1 MNTPTQITLSNSLVI
16 NSSTNNQTNEL
27 PQLPS
32 EVLAAKNIQFSKDSI
47 TLEVLVNKQWQ
58 TLRLGTS
65 NAPQSLDKIASAR
78 IQLSADG
85 KQLSILPNAAT
96 IKLNQPAQLQRL
108 LNFISTGA
116 EVESKPLSVQLALAP
131 APKLIIDKLNAN
143 IAINKDVAQ
152 LLSTEQPLKLVI
164 STNTKGAQIDVIN
177 RFADTV
183 HTQPLSQTKLVKMLA
198 SLLPNAQLQATPKLA
213 ILTHP
218 QKSGSFTTQVSNTQL
233 AELPNSPVKV
243 TVTNQADKLVITTQ
257 AQSVKVMLSNSFTKP
272 FNELLTAQ
280 HANLQT
286 APARFNNTAK
296 VSPLVSTHSPIKSWL
311 QTSFSDLKT
320 RINDA
325 VNYFEN
331 KSFAN
336 ENKSQIAQSLTLQKQ
351 FIAPSPQTSR
361 INLIENAGIQ
371 VANSAQKP
379 STELV
384 NILPKHFSQLPPIV
398 QLTQLIKANVAVWQP
413 PGGKVSSSH
422 LPIPNAI
429 TANTPE
435 HNPQSIEKASAQSK
449 AEVGA
454 QSGALLSAQIKA
466 EPATK
471 NTEQVLKT
479 QTVQVQ
485 STLSNDLQKQTT
497 IKELNSLP
505 VTKAGLSHTQQ
516 ANADNKLA
524 TTFPT
529 LKATSPAI
537 QQTHAVA
544 SIPASNTLFNAVFSN
559 TTTIASP
566 SQMLQPIEA
575 KILTPL
581 LKLPPSHDSTHT
593 LTEEKI
599 SLSSQI
605 ADIQVKATKQTP
617 DLNALV
623 NQAFNRMVSSSNVSP
638 TAVQR
643 EILATLQPHSLTND
657 TLQSSFT
664 KGLEQL
670 AVSILAAPIINQSV
684 TPITFDSK
692 TGIDALLQVLMPT
705 FKAGKA
711 SSKILEQLQQS
722 QVQALAGELTQ
733 VKNTLTQVSVSTP
746 NQQPESNPLAQFLLP
761 MKLPPEA
768 AQTEITLGQYK
779 KPSADKLEPKNV
791 WFVRLNFDYA
801 DLGQLQITA
810 ELMDKSL
817 DCQLLASSQEV
828 SAIAHP
834 HLDNLRSKLAKHGL
848 QVAELNLKRGE
859 ATHAAFY
866 KSHAIINIKV

>member
-65 NAPQSLDKIASAR
+65 NAPQSLDKIASVR
-78 IQLSADG
+78 IQLSEDG
-85 KQLSILPNAAT
+85 KQLSILPNVAT

-131 APKLIIDKLNAN
+131 TPKLIIDKLNAN

-152 LLSTEQPLKLVI
+152 LLSTEQPLKLAI
-164 STNTKGAQIDVIN
+164 STNSKGAQIDVIN

-218 QKSGSFTTQVSNTQL
+218 QKSGSFTTQVTNTQL

-243 TVTNQADKLVITTQ
+243 TVANQADKLVITTQ

-286 APARFNNTAK
+286 APAQFNNTTK
-296 VSPLVSTHSPIKSWL
+296 VSPLVSSHSPIKSWL

-351 FIAPSPQTSR
+351 FIAPSSLTSR
-361 INLIENAGIQ
+361 INLIEHAGIQ
-371 VANSAQKP
+371 VPNSAQKP

-413 PGGKVSSSH
+413 PGGKVISSH
-422 LPIPNAI
+422 LPIPNAN

-454 QSGALLSAQIKA
+454 QSGALLSTQTKA

-505 VTKAGLSHTQQ
+505 VTKVGLSHAQQ
-516 ANADNKLA
+516 SNADNKLA
-524 TTFPT
+524 TLPT
-529 LKATSPAI
+529 LKANSPAT
-537 QQTHAVA
+537 QQTHAV
-544 SIPASNTLFNAVFSN
+544 SSTPASNTLFNTVFSN

-581 LKLPPSHDSTHT
+581 LKLPPSHDSTHK

-643 EILATLQPHSLTND
+643 EILATLQPHSLTHD

-664 KGLEQL
+664 KGLEQQ

-746 NQQPESNPLAQFLLP
+746 SQQPESNPLAQFLLP

>member
-27 PQLPS
+27 PQIPS

-78 IQLSADG
+78 IQLSEDG
-85 KQLSILPNAAT
+85 KQLSILPNVAT

-131 APKLIIDKLNAN
+131 APKLIIDKLNAS

-152 LLSTEQPLKLVI
+152 LLSTEQPLKLAI
-164 STNTKGAQIDVIN
+164 STNSKGAQIDVIN

-243 TVTNQADKLVITTQ
+243 TVANQADKLVITTQ

-286 APARFNNTAK
+286 APAQINNTAK
-296 VSPLVSTHSPIKSWL
+296 VSPLVSTNSPIKSWL

-336 ENKSQIAQSLTLQKQ
+336 ENKTQIAPSLTLQKQ
-351 FIAPSPQTSR
+351 FIAPSPLTSR
-361 INLIENAGIQ
+361 INLIEDAGIQ
-371 VANSAQKP
+371 VANSTQKP

-398 QLTQLIKANVAVWQP
+398 QLTQLIKANVAIWQP
-413 PGGKVSSSH
+413 PSAKVISNH
-422 LPIPNAI
+422 LPIPNAN
-429 TANTPE
+429 TTNTPE
-435 HNPQSIEKASAQSK
+435 NKQPPIEKASAHSK
-449 AEVGA
+449 TEVGT
-454 QSGALLSAQIKA
+454 QSGALLSTQIKA

-471 NTEQVLKT
+471 NTEQVLKN

-485 STLSNDLQKQTT
+485 PTLSNDLQKQTT

-505 VTKAGLSHTQQ
+505 VTKVGLSHAQQ

-524 TTFPT
+524 TLPT
-529 LKATSPAI
+529 LKANSPAT

-544 SIPASNTLFNAVFSN
+544 STPASNPLFSAVFSN
-559 TTTIASP
+559 TATIASP

-581 LKLPPSHDSTHT
+581 LKLPPSHDSTHK

-643 EILATLQPHSLTND
+643 EILATLQPHSLTHD

>member
-27 PQLPS
+27 PQIPS

-65 NAPQSLDKIASAR
+65 NAPQSLDKIASAQ

-85 KQLSILPNAAT
+85 KQLSILPNTAT

-116 EVESKPLSVQLALAP
+116 EVESKPLAVQVALTP
-131 APKLIIDKLNAN
+131 APKLIIDKLNAS

-233 AELPNSPVKV
+233 AELPKSPVKV
-243 TVTNQADKLVITTQ
+243 TVANQADKLVIKTQ
-257 AQSVKVMLSNSFTKP
+257 AQSIKVMLSNSFTKP

-286 APARFNNTAK
+286 APAQINNTAK

-336 ENKSQIAQSLTLQKQ
+336 ENKTQIAPSLTLQKQ
-351 FIAPSPQTSR
+351 FIAPPPLTSR
-361 INLIENAGIQ
+361 VNLIEHAGIQ

-379 STELV
+379 RTEFV

-413 PGGKVSSSH
+413 LGGKVISSH
-422 LPIPNAI
+422 LHIPNVN
-429 TANTPE
+429 TTNTPE
-435 HNPQSIEKASAQSK
+435 NKQPPIEKASAHSK
-449 AEVGA
+449 TEVGT
-454 QSGALLSAQIKA
+454 QSGALLSTQIKA

-471 NTEQVLKT
+471 NTEQVLKN

-505 VTKAGLSHTQQ
+505 VTKVGLSHVPQS
-516 ANADNKLA
+516 NADNKLA
-524 TTFPT
+524 TPPT
-529 LKATSPAI
+529 LKTNSPAT
-537 QQTHAVA
+537 QQTHAV
-544 SIPASNTLFNAVFSN
+544 SSSPASNPLFSAVFSN
-559 TTTIASP
+559 TTTIASQ

-581 LKLPPSHDSTHT
+581 LKLPPSHDSTHK

-605 ADIQVKATKQTP
+605 ANIQVKATKQTP

-643 EILATLQPHSLTND
+643 EILATLQPHSLTHD

-684 TPITFDSK
+684 APITFDSK

>member
-65 NAPQSLDKIASAR
+65 NAPQSLDKIASVR
-78 IQLSADG
+78 IQLSEDG
-85 KQLSILPNAAT
+85 KQLSILPNVAT

-131 APKLIIDKLNAN
+131 TPKLIIDKLNAN

-152 LLSTEQPLKLVI
+152 LLSTEQPLKLAI
-164 STNTKGAQIDVIN
+164 STNSKGAQIDVIN

-218 QKSGSFTTQVSNTQL
+218 QKSGSFTTQVTNTQL

-243 TVTNQADKLVITTQ
+243 TVANQADKLVITTQ

-286 APARFNNTAK
+286 APAQFNNTTK
-296 VSPLVSTHSPIKSWL
+296 VSPLVSSHSPIKSWL

-351 FIAPSPQTSR
+351 FIAPSSLTSR
-361 INLIENAGIQ
+361 INLIEHAGIQ
-371 VANSAQKP
+371 VPTSAQKP

-413 PGGKVSSSH
+413 PGGKVISSH
-422 LPIPNAI
+422 LPIPNAN

-454 QSGALLSAQIKA
+454 QSGALLSTQTKA

-505 VTKAGLSHTQQ
+505 VTKVGLSHAQQ
-516 ANADNKLA
+516 SNADNKLA
-524 TTFPT
+524 TLPT
-529 LKATSPAI
+529 LKANSPAT
-537 QQTHAVA
+537 QQTHAV
-544 SIPASNTLFNAVFSN
+544 SSTPASNTLFNTVFSN

-581 LKLPPSHDSTHT
+581 LKLPPSHDSTHK

-643 EILATLQPHSLTND
+643 EILATLQPHSLTHD

-746 NQQPESNPLAQFLLP
+746 SQQPESNPLAQFLLP

>member
-27 PQLPS
+27 PQIPS

-78 IQLSADG
+78 IQLSEDG
-85 KQLSILPNAAT
+85 KQLSILPNVAT

-131 APKLIIDKLNAN
+131 APKLIIDKLNAS
-143 IAINKDVAQ
+143 IAINKEVAQ
-152 LLSTEQPLKLVI
+152 LLSTEQPLKLAI
-164 STNTKGAQIDVIN
+164 STNSKGAQIDVIN

-243 TVTNQADKLVITTQ
+243 TVANQADKLVITTQ

-286 APARFNNTAK
+286 APAQFNNIVKA
-296 VSPLVSTHSPIKSWL
+296 SPLVSTHSPIKSWL

-336 ENKSQIAQSLTLQKQ
+336 ENKTQIAPSLTLQKQ

-413 PGGKVSSSH
+413 PGGKVISSH

-435 HNPQSIEKASAQSK
+435 NKQPPIEKVSAHSK
-449 AEVGA
+449 TEVGT
-454 QSGALLSAQIKA
+454 QSGALLSTQIKA

-471 NTEQVLKT
+471 NTEQVLKN

-485 STLSNDLQKQTT
+485 STLSNDLQKQTA

-505 VTKAGLSHTQQ
+505 VTKVGLSHAQQ
-516 ANADNKLA
+516 SNADNKLA
-524 TTFPT
+524 TPPT
-529 LKATSPAI
+529 LKATSPAT
-537 QQTHAVA
+537 QQTHAV
-544 SIPASNTLFNAVFSN
+544 SSTPASNTQFNTVFSN

-581 LKLPPSHDSTHT
+581 LKLPPSHDSTHK

-599 SLSSQI
+599 SLSSKI

-643 EILATLQPHSLTND
+643 EILATLQPHSLTHD

>member
-85 KQLSILPNAAT
+85 KQLSILPNVAT

-131 APKLIIDKLNAN
+131 APKLIIDKLNAS

-164 STNTKGAQIDVIN
+164 STNSKGAQIDVIN

-243 TVTNQADKLVITTQ
+243 TVANQADKLVITTQ
-257 AQSVKVMLSNSFTKP
+257 TQSVKVMLSNSFTKP

-286 APARFNNTAK
+286 APAQINNTAK

-336 ENKSQIAQSLTLQKQ
+336 ENKTQIAPSLTLQKQ
-351 FIAPSPQTSR
+351 FIAPSSLTSR

-398 QLTQLIKANVAVWQP
+398 QLTQLIKANVAIWQP
-413 PGGKVSSSH
+413 PSAKVISSH
-422 LPIPNAI
+422 LHIPNAN
-429 TANTPE
+429 TTNTPE
-435 HNPQSIEKASAQSK
+435 NKQPPIEKVSAHSK
-449 AEVGA
+449 TEVGT
-454 QSGALLSAQIKA
+454 QSGALLSTQIKA

-471 NTEQVLKT
+471 NTEQVLKN

-505 VTKAGLSHTQQ
+505 VTKVGLSHAQQ

-524 TTFPT
+524 TTLPS

-581 LKLPPSHDSTHT
+581 LKLPPSHDSTHR

-643 EILATLQPHSLTND
+643 EILATLQPHSLTHD

-684 TPITFDSK
+684 APITFDSK

-779 KPSADKLEPKNV
+779 KSSADKLEPKNV

-801 DLGQLQITA
+801 ELGQLQITA